1 MVVKHQLEVMMQF
14 PKCLKTF
21 SYALKSGAT
30 FFDAQINRFESIP
43 STQFIKLLAYDL

>member
-21 SYALKSGAT
+21 SYALKVVQPFLMLS
-30 FFDAQINRFESIP
+30 INSFESNQ
-43 STQFIKLLAYDL
+43 SFQLSL

>member
-21 SYALKSGAT
+21 SCALKVVQPFLMLS
-30 FFDAQINRFESIP
+30 INSFESNR
-43 STQFIKLLAYDL
+43 SFQLSL